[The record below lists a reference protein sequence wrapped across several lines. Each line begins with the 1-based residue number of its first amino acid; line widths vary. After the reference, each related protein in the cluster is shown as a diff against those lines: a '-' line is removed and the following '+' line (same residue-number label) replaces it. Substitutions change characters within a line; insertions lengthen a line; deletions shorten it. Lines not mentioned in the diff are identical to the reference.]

1 MYQIASCHPKLNHT
15 DLAETRIIFSFLKL
29 KNKDIKAFNK
39 DFRSIQV
46 SENVHLFLLSSE
58 VEPPKPTASITF
70 TSVDSPS
77 LPKTYTVIFCE
88 GISAEGI

>member
-15 DLAETRIIFSFLKL
+15 DLAKTRITFSFLKL
-29 KNKDIKAFNK
+29 KNKDIKAFNKAK

-58 VEPPKPTASITF
+58 V
-70 TSVDSPS
+70 
-77 LPKTYTVIFCE
+77 
-88 GISAEGI
+88 